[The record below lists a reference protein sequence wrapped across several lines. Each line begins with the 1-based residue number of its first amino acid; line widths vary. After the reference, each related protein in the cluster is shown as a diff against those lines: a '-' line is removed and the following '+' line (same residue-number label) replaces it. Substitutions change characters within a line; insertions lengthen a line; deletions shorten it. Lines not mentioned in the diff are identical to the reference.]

1 MSSISDVIKSFP
13 NDLQDPV
20 FHFWEALKEELGVKR
35 EDFTELKKIVQDLAQ
50 AQNRTELRL
59 EELAQAQSRTEIR
72 LEELAQAQSRTEL
85 RLEELAQAQKELA
98 EAQKDT
104 DRSIK
109 RLSDTV
115 DFKIGGLGR
124 RWGIDSEKSFRNGL
138 TEILADTGYTVQN
151 FIESDT
157 KGIVFGRPAE
167 IEIDVIIKGER
178 TIVVEIKSSVSKS
191 DVFIF
196 LKKVDFYRQ
205 ISGKQV
211 DSTLM
216 ITPYIDDAARDIAHQ
231 YDIIVCDTLS
241 DIEPSIQ
248 KA

>member
-1 MSSISDVIKSFP
+1 M
-13 NDLQDPV
+13 
-20 FHFWEALKEELGVKR
+20 
-35 EDFTELKKIVQDLAQ
+35 
-50 AQNRTELRL
+50 
-59 EELAQAQSRTEIR
+59 
-72 LEELAQAQSRTEL
+72 
-85 RLEELAQAQKELA
+85 
-98 EAQKDT
+98 
-104 DRSIK
+104 
-109 RLSDTV
+109 SDTI

-124 RWGIDSEKSFRNGL
+124 RWGIDPEKSFRNGL
-138 TEILADTGYTVQN
+138 AEILAGTGYTVKN
-151 FIESDT
+151 FIESDI

-211 DSTLM
+211 DNTLM
-216 ITPYIDDAARDIAHQ
+216 ITPYIDDATRDIALQ